1 MIEGDETMA
10 YDLAMDVSTS
20 DLIVHGGDLMIVD
33 NAERVAQQVL
43 ITLREWLGEWFLKTS
58 DGIPYLEYILV
69 KNPNEAH
76 IRQILTQAI
85 ESVEGVKDVTE
96 LEFAFN
102 RILRTLT
109 VSYEID
115 TDYGL
120 STRKEVLGY
129 GR

>member
-1 MIEGDETMA
+1 MA

-20 DLIVHGGDLMIVD
+20 DLIVQGGDLMIVD

-43 ITLREWLGEWFLKTS
+43 ITLREWFGEWFLKTS

-69 KNPNEAH
+69 KTPNEAH

-85 ESVEGVKDVTE
+85 ESVEGVRDVTE
-96 LEFAFN
+96 LDFTFN
-102 RILRTLT
+102 HVLRALA
-109 VSYEID
+109 VAYEID

-120 STRKEVLGY
+120 ITRKEVLGY

>member
-1 MIEGDETMA
+1 MIWRWMSALLSG
-10 YDLAMDVSTS
+10 
-20 DLIVHGGDLMIVD
+20 DLIIID

-102 RILRTLT
+102 HVLRTLA
-109 VSYEID
+109 VAYEID

-120 STRKEVLGY
+120 ITRKEVLGY

>member
-1 MIEGDETMA
+1 MA

-20 DLIVHGGDLMIVD
+20 DLIVQGGDLMIVD

-43 ITLREWLGEWFLKTS
+43 ITLREWFGEWFLKTS
-58 DGIPYLEYILV
+58 DGISYLEYILV
-69 KNPNEAH
+69 KTPNEAH

-85 ESVEGVKDVTE
+85 ESVEGVRDVTE
-96 LEFAFN
+96 LDFTFN
-102 RILRTLT
+102 HVLRTLA
-109 VSYEID
+109 VAYEID

-120 STRKEVLGY
+120 ITRKEVLGY

>member
-1 MIEGDETMA
+1 MA

-20 DLIVHGGDLMIVD
+20 DIIVQGGDLMIVD

-120 STRKEVLGY
+120 ITRKEVLGY

>member
-1 MIEGDETMA
+1 MA

-20 DLIVHGGDLMIVD
+20 DLIVQGGDLMIVD

-69 KNPNEAH
+69 KTPNEAH

-85 ESVEGVKDVTE
+85 ESVEGVRDVTE
-96 LEFAFN
+96 LDCTFN
-102 RILRTLT
+102 HVLRTLA
-109 VSYEID
+109 VAYEID

-120 STRKEVLGY
+120 ITRKEVLGY

>member
-1 MIEGDETMA
+1 MA

-58 DGIPYLEYILV
+58 DGVPYLEYILV

-102 RILRTLT
+102 HVLRTLA
-109 VSYEID
+109 VAYEID

-120 STRKEVLGY
+120 ITRKEVLGY

>member
-1 MIEGDETMA
+1 MA

-20 DLIVHGGDLMIVD
+20 DLIVPGGDLMIVD

-43 ITLREWLGEWFLKTS
+43 ITLREWFGEWFLKTS

-69 KNPNEAH
+69 KTPNEAH

-85 ESVEGVKDVTE
+85 ESVEGVRDVTE
-96 LEFAFN
+96 LDFTFN
-102 RILRTLT
+102 HVLRTLA
-109 VSYEID
+109 VAYEID

-120 STRKEVLGY
+120 ITRKEVLGY

>member
-1 MIEGDETMA
+1 MA

-20 DLIVHGGDLMIVD
+20 DLIVQGGDLMIVD

-76 IRQILTQAI
+76 IRQILTKAI

-96 LEFAFN
+96 LEFAYN
-102 RILRTLT
+102 HVLRTLA
-109 VSYEID
+109 VAYEID

-120 STRKEVLGY
+120 ITRKEVLGY